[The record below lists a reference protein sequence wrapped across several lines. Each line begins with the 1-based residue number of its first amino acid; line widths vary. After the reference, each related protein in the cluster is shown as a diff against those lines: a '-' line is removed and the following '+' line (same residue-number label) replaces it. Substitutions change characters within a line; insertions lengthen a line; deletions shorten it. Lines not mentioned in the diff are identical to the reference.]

1 MDEAGF
7 ASVEVAERCV
17 RQALGH
23 HPNDLSRLIYLTS
36 LRDYNSGTYLHPF
49 LSLMYGESAVHHAL
63 ESYHR
68 ELFRRLIASSVE
80 EYVHQLRAYICYT
93 RSERRLFIRVWK
105 SLQAYRAAIPLEAA
119 EESIQIFVRNVGQ
132 ALSMLESD
140 ESFLDRG
147 PHLPS

>member
-1 MDEAGF
+1 MKKHRCKGSSDSGASKATVSLQKDASTPGEGTMDEAGF

-49 LSLMYGESAVHHAL
+49 LSHMYGVSAVHHAL

-93 RSERRLFIRVWK
+93 RSERRLFIR
-105 SLQAYRAAIPLEAA
+105 
-119 EESIQIFVRNVGQ
+119 
-132 ALSMLESD
+132 
-140 ESFLDRG
+140 
-147 PHLPS
+147 